1 MNQQL
6 TQEELAQIQSIQ
18 QDRSNLLHQL
28 GLIQIEKAKLKQ
40 SKAQIHQHLE
50 DLDQDSQTLSQFL
63 EDKYG
68 KCSINIDT
76 GEITPL
82 Q

>member
-1 MNQQL
+1 MDQQI
-6 TQEELAQIQSIQ
+6 TQEELAQIQAIQ
-18 QDRSNLLHQL
+18 QDRNKLIYQL

-40 SKAQIHQHLE
+40 SKAQIHQYLE

-68 KCSINIDT
+68 KCSIDMST
-76 GEITPL
+76 GQIT
-82 Q
+82 QIQ